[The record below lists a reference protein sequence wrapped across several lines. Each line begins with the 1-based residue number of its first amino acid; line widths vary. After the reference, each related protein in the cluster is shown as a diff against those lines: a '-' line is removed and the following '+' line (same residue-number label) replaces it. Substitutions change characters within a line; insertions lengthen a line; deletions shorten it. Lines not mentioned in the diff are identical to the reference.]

1 MTALRLNLT
10 DPSHTANL
18 SSGRFVRLCK
28 GAAFMKAYEYRL
40 TANGTNTL
48 PAAPAA
54 IPGRRG
60 CLTGECGAWGRAPQK
75 VRPKPQAG
83 LKTARLGVEP
93 SKPDR
98 IG

>member
-1 MTALRLNLT
+1 MTVLRLNST
-10 DPSHTANL
+10 DTSHTANL
-18 SSGRFVRLCK
+18 SGGRFVRLCK

-60 CLTGECGAWGRAPQK
+60 CLTASAGRGAEPHR
-75 VRPKPQAG
+75 
-83 LKTARLGVEP
+83 RLGP
-93 SKPDR
+93 SPKQV
-98 IG
+98 

>member
-1 MTALRLNLT
+1 MTVLRLNST
-10 DPSHTANL
+10 DTSHTANL

-54 IPGRRG
+54 IPGRR
-60 CLTGECGAWGRAPQK
+60 AAPRR
-75 VRPKPQAG
+75 VRGVGQSPAEGKTQAPSRF
-83 LKTARLGVEP
+83 KTARLGVEP